1 SVRDQERE
9 HRDYRPA
16 HTEALA
22 DEIRQPLAGD
32 RAHACAHL
40 LDHEQAGRREE
51 QEPHH
56 LEAVVRADGGI
67 RGDAA
72 GIVAGEASDG
82 PRPHHGEECEDRS
95 AAKAR
100 ATTDRGGGPDHLAID
115 RSDLFFQPRGSMSST
130 TSSTVTVPRSFLRA
144 STTGN
149 PSRSYLAMSAATSSF
164 GVSASTFNTF
174 GSMMSLTF
182 VSGGATTRS
191 RSDSTP
197 SSFPSPSTTYR

>member
-1 SVRDQERE
+1 MSGKARD
-9 HRDYRPA
+9 D
-16 HTEALA
+16 
-22 DEIRQPLAGD
+22 
-32 RAHACAHL
+32 
-40 LDHEQAGRREE
+40 
-51 QEPHH
+51 
-56 LEAVVRADGGI
+56 
-67 RGDAA
+67 
-72 GIVAGEASDG
+72 
-82 PRPHHGEECEDRS
+82 PRSQDGEERHDRS
-95 AAKAR
+95 AANAR
-100 ATTDRGGGPDHLAID
+100 AATDRGGGPDHLAID

-149 PSRSYLAMSAATSSF
+149 PKRSYFAMSAATSSF